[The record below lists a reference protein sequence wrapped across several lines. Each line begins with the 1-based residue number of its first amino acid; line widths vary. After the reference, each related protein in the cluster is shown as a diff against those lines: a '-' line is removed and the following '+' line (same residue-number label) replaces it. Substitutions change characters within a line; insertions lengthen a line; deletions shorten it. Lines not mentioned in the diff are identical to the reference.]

1 MTKSTMTQIHPGDPG
16 KILTTTGHMKIKSKV
31 GMSGM
36 NQDTAEIT
44 TGHNTNI
51 KTGRCSTNTKC
62 TSDFSIV
69 SFKCH
74 GFKSS
79 YGSIMEL
86 MKSTDMLFLSET
98 WLKPCELCTVSNDM
112 VKTGF
117 WSNFKSSIDPET
129 ILEGC
134 PYGGVGIICKKVSG
148 LTYIPLKTENDRILF
163 FQIRSRERI
172 LVTIIGV
179 YMPHFNG
186 SASQTAEYYETLED
200 IQIFHQSVTDCSILH
215 DTVDIVSDHL
225 PMHLLIR
232 LQVEPKSKV
241 PEDKLVRFNQFT
253 LALTGQM
260 KIRVDRLLNM
270 LQNLQPLYLMWI

>member
-16 KILTTTGHMKIKSKV
+16 EILTTTGHMKIKSKV

-51 KTGRCSTNTKC
+51 KTGRCST
-62 TSDFSIV
+62 SDFSIV
-69 SFKCH
+69 SFNCH
-74 GFKSS
+74 GFKGS

-112 VKTGF
+112 VKAGF
-117 WSNFKSSIDPET
+117 WPNFKSSIDPET
-129 ILEGC
+129 ILEGR
-134 PYGGVGIICKKVSG
+134 PYGGVGIICKKLSG
-148 LTYIPLKTENDRILF
+148 LTYIPLKTENDRILSL
-163 FQIRSRERI
+163 QIRSRERI

-186 SASQTAEYYETLED
+186 SASQTAEYLRHWR
-200 IQIFHQSVTDCSILH
+200 IFSALLSVMILH
-215 DTVDIVSDHL
+215 
-225 PMHLLIR
+225 LLYSWGI
-232 LQVEPKSKV
+232 
-241 PEDKLVRFNQFT
+241 
-253 LALTGQM
+253 
-260 KIRVDRLLNM
+260 
-270 LQNLQPLYLMWI
+270 